1 MMEALTMYRV
11 AMLDPAIQ
19 RYRLCKARFTSAI
32 DAEKFRKSLAEW
44 TRQHFVVVFV
54 TEEEVTA

>member
-1 MMEALTMYRV
+1 MYRV